1 VSKERVIV
9 LSVVQQQLS
18 KAETARRYQVSW
30 RWVHTLVT
38 RYQTGGWEAVEARSR
53 RPHNNSRAVAA
64 ALRGRIC
71 TLRCEL
77 QAAGLD
83 HGPVSIAARLSHE
96 GLRPPAFS
104 TIRRILTAAGLI
116 SPEPKKRPKSSY
128 RRFQADQPNECW
140 QSDFTHWQL
149 ADGTGVEI
157 INWLDDHSRYLLASR
172 AYRRITGQGVIT
184 TFLASV
190 ERYDL
195 PQSTLTDNGSVYTS
209 RFTGGRNGFEYLLA
223 SLGITQKNGH
233 PGHPQTQ
240 GKIERFHQTLKRW
253 LAAQPAAATV
263 AELQTQ
269 LDTFTGIYNQ
279 TRPHRALDGA
289 TPANAYLATIKAAPA
304 AQRSNPHYRVRNDHV
319 DGLGKTSLRRAGRMH
334 HLGVGAA
341 HKGQA
346 VTILIDADTGT
357 VIHQDTGEVLSEH
370 TIDPN
375 RSYWRNQHKPPG
387 RWPHDMNDDSTQI

>member
-38 RYQTGGWEAVEARSR
+38 RYQSGGWEAVEARSR
-53 RPHNNSRAVAA
+53 RPRGNSRAITAA
-64 ALRGRIC
+64 VRERIL
-71 TLRCEL
+71 TLRREL
-77 QAAGLD
+77 QMSGLD
-83 HGPVSIAARLSHE
+83 HGPISIAARLQQE

-104 TIRRILTAAGLI
+104 TIRRILAAAGLI
-116 SPEPKKRPKSSY
+116 TPEPKKRPKSSY
-128 RRFQADQPNECW
+128 RRFEADQPNECW

-149 ADGTGVEI
+149 ADRSGVEI
-157 INWLDDHSRYLLASR
+157 INWLDDHSRYLLATR
-172 AYRRITGQGVIT
+172 AYRRVTGQAVIG
-184 TFLASV
+184 TFLAAADH
-190 ERYDL
+190 YGP

-233 PGHPQTQ
+233 PNHPQTQ

-253 LAAQPAAATV
+253 LAAQPAAATI

-279 TRPHRALDGA
+279 IRTHRALHGA
-289 TPANAYLATIKAAPA
+289 TPAQAYSATIKAAPA
-304 AQRSNPHYRVRNDHV
+304 AQRRNPHYRVRNDHV
-319 DGLGKTSLRRAGRMH
+319 DRLGKISLRRAGRMH
-334 HLGVGAA
+334 HLGVGAT

-346 VTILIDADTGT
+346 VTILIDTDTVTVLHTDTG
-357 VIHQDTGEVLSEH
+357 QVLSEH
-370 TIDPN
+370 TIDPD
-375 RSYWRNQHKPPG
+375 RGYWRNQHKPPG
-387 RWPHDMNDDSTQI
+387 RWPRQI

>member
-9 LSVVQQQLS
+9 LSVVQQHLS

-38 RYQTGGWEAVEARSR
+38 RYQAGGWEAVEARTR
-53 RPHNNSRAVAA
+53 RPHGNSRAVAA
-64 ALRGRIC
+64 ALRERIC
-71 TLRCEL
+71 TLRDEL

-83 HGPVSIAARLSHE
+83 HGPVSIAARLQQD

-104 TIRRILTAAGLI
+104 TIRRILTSAGLI
-116 SPEPKKRPKSSY
+116 APEPKKRPKSSY

-157 INWLDDHSRYLLASR
+157 INWLDDHSRYLLTTL
-172 AYRRITGQGVIT
+172 AYRRITGQTVIA
-184 TFLASV
+184 TFLNIV
-190 ERYDL
+190 DRYGL

-223 SLGITQKNGH
+223 SLGIAQKNGH

-253 LAAQPAAATV
+253 LAAQPAAPTM

-269 LDTFTGIYNQ
+269 LDTFTHIYNQ
-279 TRPHRALDGA
+279 IRSHRALHGD
-289 TPANAYLATIKAAPA
+289 TPAHAYAATIKAAPA
-304 AQRSNPHYRVRNDHV
+304 NRPDNPHYRVRTDHV
-319 DGLGKTSLRRAGRMH
+319 DRLGKISLRRAGRMH

-341 HKGQA
+341 HAGSP
-346 VTILIDADTGT
+346 VTILIDADTVT
-357 VIHQDTGEVLSEH
+357 VIHQDTGEVLSNH
-370 TIDPN
+370 TIDPD

-387 RWPHDMNDDSTQI
+387 RWPVRYER